1 MGERGILFCMS
12 VRLRTD
18 LEEDSILILSVSKDT
33 GDSLIKGGLS
43 SEFPDVLVTRDSE
56 GNLRYFSVD
65 LWEGTPDYLD
75 HIISYLESHP
85 VPGTYTVEELG
96 LHDVPFVEVLKAIK
110 KLYEKKLTTP
120 TQK

>member
-1 MGERGILFCMS
+1 MS
-12 VRLRTD
+12 VQLKSELSDFSLLLHDPTVD
-18 LEEDSILILSVSKDT
+18 IDQFAESEEFSY
-33 GDSLIKGGLS
+33 
-43 SEFPDVLVTRDSE
+43 EFPDV
-56 GNLRYFSVD
+56 GNAVDKKGRIRYFHVE

-75 HIISYLESHP
+75 HIISYLEQHP

-96 LHDVPFVEVLKAIK
+96 LYDVPFVEVLKAIK